1 MVDLV
6 IEITLVVMVL
16 LPHVAS
22 SLRPARVANRS
33 FSERSYCGRR
43 GNARHGSN

>member
-16 LPHVAS
+16 LPHVAT
-22 SLRPARVANRS
+22 SLRPARAANRS

-43 GNARHGSN
+43 GNARRAD

>member
-16 LPHVAS
+16 LPLVAP
-22 SLRPARVANRS
+22 SLRPARATNRS
-33 FSERSYCGRR
+33 ISEGSYCGRR
-43 GNARHGSN
+43 GNARHRTS

>member
-22 SLRPARVANRS
+22 SLRPARAVNRS
-33 FSERSYCGRR
+33 ISEGSYCGRR
-43 GNARHGSN
+43 GNARHTK

>member
-22 SLRPARVANRS
+22 SLRPARATNRS
-33 FSERSYCGRR
+33 ISEHSYCGRR
-43 GNARHGSN
+43 ANARHTK